1 MGELAER
8 AAPSRRIFLYSLVG
22 LVGVMFAVSIALWA
36 KYGTTI
42 FFESIRNGLAN
53 CFG

>member
-1 MGELAER
+1 MNQLAEKV
-8 AAPSRRIFLYSLVG
+8 AAPRRVLLYSLIG
-22 LVGVMFAVSIALWA
+22 LIGAIFVLSIALWA

-42 FFESIRNGLAN
+42 FFESIRSGLAN

>member
-1 MGELAER
+1 MGQLTEK
-8 AAPSRRIFLYSLVG
+8 AASSRRVFLYSLIG
-22 LVGVMFAVSIALWA
+22 LVSAIFAVSIALWA